1 MSWAV
6 AQGILTG
13 SANGTVIMLNPTG
26 SATRAELATVLMRY
40 QERWIRIRWG
50 AEFLTWCMAGPVA
63 TCSFCDRPVLTCA
76 GAKAPWGFITC
87 HRKQWSP
94 SASERAPRGAGREG

>member
-1 MSWAV
+1 MENLSRLAGLDSSKVSDWAYEAMSWAV

-40 QERWIRIRWG
+40 QER
-50 AEFLTWCMAGPVA
+50 
-63 TCSFCDRPVLTCA
+63 
-76 GAKAPWGFITC
+76 
-87 HRKQWSP
+87 
-94 SASERAPRGAGREG
+94 